1 MIKLDH
7 KKRDLIL
14 CPNCLLKG
22 KKNYL
27 AEVNNGTVIIQR
39 YHEHLTI
46 VTGVNM
52 TVYCG
57 ECGEPV
63 YIQSTTKDYN
73 LNLGGSICPNEY
85 TP

>member
-7 KKRDLIL
+7 VKKDLII
-14 CPNCLLKG
+14 CPKCLAEG

-27 AEVNNGTVIIQR
+27 AEVNNGTIIVQR
-39 YHEHLTI
+39 YHEKLTI
-46 VTGVNM
+46 VTGANI

-63 YIQSTTKDYN
+63 YVQSTY
-73 LNLGGSICPNEY
+73 NLGGSICPNEY